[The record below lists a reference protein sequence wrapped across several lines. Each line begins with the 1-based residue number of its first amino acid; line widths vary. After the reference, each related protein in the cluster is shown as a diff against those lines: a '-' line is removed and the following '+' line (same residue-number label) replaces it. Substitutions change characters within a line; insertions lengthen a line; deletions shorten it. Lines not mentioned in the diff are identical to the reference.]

1 MTPDL
6 DKTSNIQI
14 EDVRRFIL
22 DNATST
28 NVLGTSFYFTDSEI
42 EDAMKRAVDAFN
54 ALPPLSITM
63 TYGNILGN
71 TMWLNGIAYQLY
83 LSKMLQLQRKD
94 VVYSTGGTQVAVVAK
109 QIEHLAKMK
118 ETFKHEFTEL
128 ALIQKKSINMHR
140 AFASF

>member
-1 MTPDL
+1 MIPKL
-6 DKTSNIQI
+6 DKTSNIQL

-28 NVLGTSFYFTDSEI
+28 NVLGTSFYFSDDEI
-42 EDAMKRAVDAFN
+42 QDAMLRAVDAFN

-63 TYGNILGN
+63 SYGNILGN

-83 LSKMLQLQRKD
+83 LSKMLQLQRQD
-94 VVYSTGGTQVAVVAK
+94 VTYSTGGTQVAIVSR
-109 QIEHLAKMK
+109 QIEHLNNMK
-118 ETFKHEFTEL
+118 ETFKREFTEL
-128 ALIQKKSINMHR
+128 ALTQKKSINMHR